1 MPKLASLILS
11 RCIRESKSLF
21 GVESYLRNEDRRIL
35 EQIIIPYYL
44 NENEYQNVL
53 SVGCHWY
60 TKGYNNWFEKLNRN
74 LYTLD
79 IDPSRKR
86 YGAKKHIIGAFQ
98 NMGSHFKPT
107 SLDLILCNGVF
118 GWGLDDHSEVE
129 QAFQACFDSLR
140 VGGQLVIGWDDN
152 AEHRPFPLEQCE
164 SLGKFKP
171 ALFPPLGSTNFVTE
185 TPYHHVYSFFT
196 KPAAPIETQRMS
208 ETF

>member
-44 NENEYQNVL
+44 NGNGYQNVL

-60 TKGYNNWFEKLNRN
+60 TRGYNSWFEKLNRN
-74 LYTLD
+74 LFTLD

-86 YGAKKHIIGAFQ
+86 YGAKQHIVCAFQ
-98 NMGSHFKPT
+98 NMSGHFKPG

-118 GWGLDDHSEVE
+118 GWGLDDRSDVE
-129 QAFQACFDSLR
+129 QAFLACFDTLR
-140 VGGQLVIGWDDN
+140 VGGELVVGWDDN
-152 AEHRPFPLEQCE
+152 DEHCPFPLEQCE
-164 SLGKFKP
+164 SLGKFLP
-171 ALFPPLGSTNFVTE
+171 TMFLPLGSTNFVTD
-185 TPYHHVYSFFT
+185 TPYNHIYSFYT
-196 KPAAPIETQRMS
+196 KPGAPSETRTMS
-208 ETF
+208 EQS